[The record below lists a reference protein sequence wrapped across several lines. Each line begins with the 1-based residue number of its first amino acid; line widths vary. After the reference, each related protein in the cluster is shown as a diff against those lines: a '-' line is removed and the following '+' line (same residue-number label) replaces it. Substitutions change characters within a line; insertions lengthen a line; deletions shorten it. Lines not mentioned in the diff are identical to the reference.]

1 MAVGDAVIGGERG
14 CHRSQLNEGTG
25 RFLDLHQEMRR
36 PFIPTERA
44 ALLARE
50 GSEQL
55 GSRNDVVG
63 RGRRTAAQAAP
74 ERIGNFRISS
84 AYSTKR

>member
-1 MAVGDAVIGGERG
+1 MVAGNFKPL
-14 CHRSQLNEGTG
+14 CYSQLNEGTG

-55 GSRNDVVG
+55 GSRNDVVVDG
-63 RGRRTAAQAAP
+63 AQDRGTGGARTYRQFP
-74 ERIGNFRISS
+74 DIQRIQHETIMVSV
-84 AYSTKR
+84 